1 MMSSEDGRLPE
12 GRAALKKLLSIDN
25 SSVTALMQ
33 IGQLELTAGNT
44 SEAAGYLQRAY
55 ELRPQDPTIALA
67 YSEALERNH
76 ELPQAREVLET
87 SLKSHPDQFS
97 FHLQPGRVYFRS
109 NDLKSAATQ
118 LEAAQLM
125 QPENV
130 EVSVPWPK
138 LW

>member
-1 MMSSEDGRLPE
+1 
-12 GRAALKKLLSIDN
+12 
-25 SSVTALMQ
+25 MQ

-44 SEAAGYLQRAY
+44 SKAAGYLRRAY

-87 SLKSHPDQFS
+87 SLKSHADQFS
-97 FHLQPGRVYFRS
+97 LRLQFGRVYFRS

-118 LEAAQLM
+118 FEAAQLM

-130 EVSVPWPK
+130 EVSVDLAKALVALGNFVDAVENP
-138 LW
+138 LRHQCFQEEFQSV